1 MEYDNPAGSLGANDA
16 RAVDQ
21 PPTDRVA
28 RCSTRSAHCNREHL
42 VAPRKAPS
50 ASRARVKG
58 VHVRSAGLRHDFLSY
73 RAGRRGDDECRQRGM
88 RTRSRGRGR
97 TAAVCFESGRCG
109 ANE

>member
-1 MEYDNPAGSLGANDA
+1 VEYDNPAGSLGGANDA

-28 RCSTRSAHCNREHL
+28 HCSTRSAHCNREHL

-58 VHVRSAGLRHDFLSY
+58 VHVRLLDYGTISY
-73 RAGRRGDDECRQRGM
+73 P
-88 RTRSRGRGR
+88 
-97 TAAVCFESGRCG
+97 TAPVVG
-109 ANE
+109 AMTNVGKGA